1 MSGGGAPGARE
12 LELAGATEELEAEQ
26 EALQQEGRMEE
37 ETSQRPSTQHG
48 ELPSSFQAPG
58 VGC

>member
-1 MSGGGAPGARE
+1 MSGGGASRARE

-37 ETSQRPSTQHG
+37 ETSQRPSAQHG